1 MTLFAALSWLPSR
14 DVLVAV
20 GVTLAMA
27 GLVLRGVHQANR
39 RAETTRAQ
47 MTRLSRV
54 AGKAEAA
61 PAPPEPS
68 AFVRR
73 LPLIYRSLFA
83 LGACLAIAAF
93 WR

>member
-1 MTLFAALSWLPSR
+1 MTPIVALSWLPSR

-20 GVTLAMA
+20 GVTMAML

-39 RAETTRAQ
+39 RAEANRAQ
-47 MTRLSRV
+47 MTRLSRA
-54 AGKAEAA
+54 AGKAESA
-61 PAPPEPS
+61 PAPAEPS

-73 LPLIYRSLFA
+73 LPQIYRSLFLA
-83 LGACLAIAAF
+83 GAAMAIAAF